1 MGKGGMASMGL
12 ERRVGK
18 HRHRPV
24 AQCAALVVALALLLV
39 APSVAAA
46 TVLPSTIKENTTL
59 APAGN
64 PYTGTSTIESGVTL
78 TVQPDVKFKANAIIV
93 KGTLKAEGTAEEP
106 IVFTGDEE
114 KAWGEWQNIKFE
126 PGSGKSVLDHV
137 EVKYGGFISGSGG
150 VEISAASPTITN
162 SVFYK
167 NKGYGILSPDGGSPE
182 IAANSFSANGGSS
195 AIRYAAGNGES
206 GEINIHDNDV
216 EYGNGGIY
224 VGING
229 TGSAVGTDLS
239 GNTIVGTSGTGLTY
253 SGPDIPTNITENTL
267 IANSNNGI
275 YVDGTVA
282 HSSTWKDAGTLMH
295 LSSDLTIAAG
305 VTLSIQ
311 PGVVLL
317 PKAIIVKGTLKAEG
331 TAEEPIVFTGDEEKT
346 TGEWKNI
353 KFESGSGASVLNY
366 VEVKFGGSPSNSG
379 AIESNGPSIVVTNS
393 TLSRN
398 QYYAIKVLTGSPKIE
413 WNRFRGGANGLTF
426 NGTGTLAAPNNDWG
440 CASGPKPAGCGSS
453 VNSKVDWKP
462 AVQLPEPAAHC
473 RGKGS
478 QCGEGADPVSLA
490 TGQLSYSH
498 RDLLLTNKGKAPLE
512 LTRAY
517 SSGSAVDTGFGPGWS
532 QAGLANATELASGDV
547 LIQRQ
552 DGRQDLFDKA
562 EAGFTAPSG
571 VTDTLAKVEGT
582 FRLTTLQGTVSAF
595 DSSGRIASITD
606 DHGLKTTYAYNAEGR
621 LATITDPSAQTLTFS
636 YNASNHITL
645 VKDSTGREVK
655 YTYSA
660 AGDLA
665 TVTDALGGVTEYTYD
680 AEHRLKTIKDPRGNV
695 ILKNTFDGQ
704 GRIIEQRDGL
714 ENLWKLEY
722 KAAETIVTEP
732 EGGKITYGFDGRD
745 RVVSEKDQLGNTTT
759 TSYDKAGNVDEVV
772 TPGGAKWQF
781 GHDAKGNLTSVIDP
795 EEGERS
801 YEYDGKNR
809 LTSFTDERE
818 ETWTYEW
825 SEANDLKRA
834 TDPAEGDTTAT
845 YNASGQPLTITDPN
859 EHTTT
864 FTYDSRGNRLTAKD
878 ALEHTTAF
886 AYDTRNYLTSKTL
899 SGLKAEA
906 FGRNSL
912 GDLLSVTT
920 PLGNKAEYTYD
931 ANGMLTQVTD
941 PAKGVWK
948 VTRDAMERPIA
959 YLDPFEQKTEVDYD
973 GNLHPISITDRRGKE
988 TTYGYDLANQLTAV
1002 SRPEGGD
1009 WEFGYDARGNTTSV
1023 IDPREGETAY
1033 QYDLL
1038 DRMTEATEPL
1048 ETVSSYEYDPAGNL
1062 TSFTDPRENTT
1073 DLAYDELSR
1082 LTDLKQPLGKTTSFA
1097 YDGVGN
1103 RTSRTTAEGT
1113 VEFEHDAANR
1123 LDEISAASET
1133 LRSFGYDAADRLT
1146 SAVDAQSDEV
1156 EVGYDE
1162 DGRIVAI
1169 DDGRGQTVSRK
1180 YDSRDNLIEQT
1191 DGRGKLSYVY
1201 DKLNRMTSLV
1211 DPQSKTL
1218 GFSYDAE
1225 GNLTGV
1231 ELPNGVVTTSA
1242 YDDAGRLAKM
1252 TSKAGEVALESLEY
1266 EYDPFGNRIS
1276 QADRLSQETTYS
1288 YDALNR
1294 LTEFDPPG
1302 EGSTAYGY
1310 DAAGNRTEAGAITY
1324 GFDDLNRLT
1333 EASDGTTYEYDN
1345 AGRLAEVDDGFQV
1358 TTYAW
1363 NSLDELAG
1371 VNGESQEATYAYDA
1385 FGRQAVRDNGST
1397 IRSSHYGDLSDVPI
1411 LDTDA
1416 EGMPTMSYVQGP
1428 EGMVE
1433 QRAGGATS
1441 FPLPDVHGDITTIAN
1456 VEGGV
1461 ASRQTYDPWGAPIS
1475 GPELEMGYLGA
1486 QQRRSD
1492 PATGLIQMG
1501 ARPYNPALGSFVA
1514 EDPILGHLGV
1524 SVTLNRYP
1532 YAGNNPL
1539 LYFDLNGRDFLDD
1552 VGGVIGE
1559 TWNST
1564 GGAGWDKSAGTRTAL
1579 GVAGDGNGGWL
1590 SETPGFT
1597 GERAQ
1602 DFWKATGNYVTS
1614 CLGNAAW
1621 GAASGAAIGAT
1632 AAGAGA
1638 IPGAIGG
1645 GLSGCGV
1652 GLVEQGLED
1661 AGQDTAADVLDIG
1674 TAAKDVGKGA
1684 KTLGKE
1690 APELPERLKDMWDV
1704 FF

>member
-78 TVQPDVKFKANAIIV
+78 TVQPDVKFKANAIIVKGTLKAEGTAEEPIVFTGDEEKAWGEWQNIKFEPGSGKSVLDHVEVKYGGFISGSGGVEISAASPTITNSVFYKNKGYGILSPDGGSPEIAANSFSANGGSSAIRYAAGNGESGEINIHDNDVEYGNGGIYVGINGTGSAVGTDLSGNTIVGTSGTGITYSGPDIPTNITENTLIANSNNGIYVDGTVAHSSTWKDAGTLMHLSSDLTIAAGVTLSIQPGVVLLPKAIIV

-595 DSSGRIASITD
+595 D
-606 DHGLKTTYAYNAEGR
+606 
-621 LATITDPSAQTLTFS
+621 F
-636 YNASNHITL
+636 
-645 VKDSTGREVK
+645 
-655 YTYSA
+655 
-660 AGDLA
+660 
-665 TVTDALGGVTEYTYD
+665 
-680 AEHRLKTIKDPRGNV
+680 
-695 ILKNTFDGQ
+695 
-704 GRIIEQRDGL
+704 
-714 ENLWKLEY
+714 
-722 KAAETIVTEP
+722 
-732 EGGKITYGFDGRD
+732 
-745 RVVSEKDQLGNTTT
+745 
-759 TSYDKAGNVDEVV
+759 
-772 TPGGAKWQF
+772 
-781 GHDAKGNLTSVIDP
+781 
-795 EEGERS
+795 
-801 YEYDGKNR
+801 
-809 LTSFTDERE
+809 
-818 ETWTYEW
+818 
-825 SEANDLKRA
+825 
-834 TDPAEGDTTAT
+834 
-845 YNASGQPLTITDPN
+845 
-859 EHTTT
+859 
-864 FTYDSRGNRLTAKD
+864 
-878 ALEHTTAF
+878 
-886 AYDTRNYLTSKTL
+886 
-899 SGLKAEA
+899 
-906 FGRNSL
+906 
-912 GDLLSVTT
+912 
-920 PLGNKAEYTYD
+920 
-931 ANGMLTQVTD
+931 
-941 PAKGVWK
+941 
-948 VTRDAMERPIA
+948 ERP
-959 YLDPFEQKTEVDYD
+959 D
-973 GNLHPISITDRRGKE
+973 
-988 TTYGYDLANQLTAV
+988 
-1002 SRPEGGD
+1002 
-1009 WEFGYDARGNTTSV
+1009 
-1023 IDPREGETAY
+1023 
-1033 QYDLL
+1033 
-1038 DRMTEATEPL
+1038 
-1048 ETVSSYEYDPAGNL
+1048 
-1062 TSFTDPRENTT
+1062 
-1073 DLAYDELSR
+1073 
-1082 LTDLKQPLGKTTSFA
+1082 
-1097 YDGVGN
+1097 
-1103 RTSRTTAEGT
+1103 
-1113 VEFEHDAANR
+1113 R
-1123 LDEISAASET
+1123 LDH
-1133 LRSFGYDAADRLT
+1133 R
-1146 SAVDAQSDEV
+1146 
-1156 EVGYDE
+1156 
-1162 DGRIVAI
+1162 
-1169 DDGRGQTVSRK
+1169 
-1180 YDSRDNLIEQT
+1180 
-1191 DGRGKLSYVY
+1191 
-1201 DKLNRMTSLV
+1201 
-1211 DPQSKTL
+1211 
-1218 GFSYDAE
+1218 
-1225 GNLTGV
+1225 
-1231 ELPNGVVTTSA
+1231 
-1242 YDDAGRLAKM
+1242 
-1252 TSKAGEVALESLEY
+1252 
-1266 EYDPFGNRIS
+1266 
-1276 QADRLSQETTYS
+1276 
-1288 YDALNR
+1288 
-1294 LTEFDPPG
+1294 
-1302 EGSTAYGY
+1302 
-1310 DAAGNRTEAGAITY
+1310 
-1324 GFDDLNRLT
+1324 
-1333 EASDGTTYEYDN
+1333 
-1345 AGRLAEVDDGFQV
+1345 
-1358 TTYAW
+1358 
-1363 NSLDELAG
+1363 
-1371 VNGESQEATYAYDA
+1371 
-1385 FGRQAVRDNGST
+1385 
-1397 IRSSHYGDLSDVPI
+1397 
-1411 LDTDA
+1411 
-1416 EGMPTMSYVQGP
+1416 
-1428 EGMVE
+1428 
-1433 QRAGGATS
+1433 
-1441 FPLPDVHGDITTIAN
+1441 
-1456 VEGGV
+1456 
-1461 ASRQTYDPWGAPIS
+1461 
-1475 GPELEMGYLGA
+1475 
-1486 QQRRSD
+1486 
-1492 PATGLIQMG
+1492 
-1501 ARPYNPALGSFVA
+1501 
-1514 EDPILGHLGV
+1514 
-1524 SVTLNRYP
+1524 
-1532 YAGNNPL
+1532 
-1539 LYFDLNGRDFLDD
+1539 
-1552 VGGVIGE
+1552 
-1559 TWNST
+1559 
-1564 GGAGWDKSAGTRTAL
+1564 
-1579 GVAGDGNGGWL
+1579 
-1590 SETPGFT
+1590 
-1597 GERAQ
+1597 
-1602 DFWKATGNYVTS
+1602 
-1614 CLGNAAW
+1614 
-1621 GAASGAAIGAT
+1621 
-1632 AAGAGA
+1632 
-1638 IPGAIGG
+1638 
-1645 GLSGCGV
+1645 
-1652 GLVEQGLED
+1652 
-1661 AGQDTAADVLDIG
+1661 
-1674 TAAKDVGKGA
+1674 
-1684 KTLGKE
+1684 
-1690 APELPERLKDMWDV
+1690 
-1704 FF
+1704 